1 MQTKKIIGIALCA
14 SLVSSMAAI
23 TATTV
28 SAETVKDFGSFGICG
43 VMNSWGGTTEAPVAD
58 IAMTDEDERRRL

>member
-23 TATTV
+23 TAMKT
-28 SAETVKDFGSFGICG
+28 ETAFMKVPLRSKVLPMI
-43 VMNSWGGTTEAPVAD
+43 
-58 IAMTDEDERRRL
+58 